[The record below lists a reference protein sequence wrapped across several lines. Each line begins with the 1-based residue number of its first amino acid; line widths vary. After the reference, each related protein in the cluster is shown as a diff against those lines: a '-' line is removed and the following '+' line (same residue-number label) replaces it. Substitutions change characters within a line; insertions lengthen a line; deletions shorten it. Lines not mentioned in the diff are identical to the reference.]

1 MFSTYLKEK
10 ATRSARVS
18 KQTPLQRG
26 RWREKSAEM
35 TYGERQEYFKVK
47 HQQVDGK
54 ALMSTQP
61 EREAKM
67 ETRRMNREWSKNSK
81 VIEGIFRKPANLF
94 QKELKQEPTG
104 QTPDKPVS
112 QISHLKY
119 IPPLKRAFTA
129 KERNVRR
136 KAGLINKGYKMHVSA
151 YYQGLTFDKKGISY
165 MVNELNHMWVRDV
178 FAKPFLTLVENIG
191 KEETQS
197 DALVIHRKWIPVPVG
212 QSSNREVTRDLV
224 ADVRVQYEQGD
235 VKT

>member
-1 MFSTYLKEK
+1 MDE
-10 ATRSARVS
+10 
-18 KQTPLQRG
+18 
-26 RWREKSAEM
+26 
-35 TYGERQEYFKVK
+35 
-47 HQQVDGK
+47 K

-67 ETRRMNREWSKNSK
+67 ETKRKNREWSENSK
-81 VIEGIFRKPANLF
+81 VIEGIFRKPAKLL
-94 QKELKQEPTG
+94 QKEKKQVAQLLDEKFPPTETTG
-104 QTPDKPVS
+104 ETPDKLVS

-151 YYQGLTFDKKGISY
+151 YYQGLTFDKKGKLY

-178 FAKPFLTLVENIG
+178 FAEPFLTLVKNIG

-197 DALVIHRKWIPVPVG
+197 DVLVIHRKWITIPVG
-212 QSSNREVTRDLV
+212 GSSNRGLTRDLV
-224 ADVRVQYEQGD
+224 ANV
-235 VKT
+235 